1 MTEQEKQWIN
11 LCKTEKEKYRI
22 DVDNDSVFV
31 TDEEK
36 DEFVFEF
43 RHYGWKLVID
53 LLRYIG
59 CNAEA
64 V

>member
-1 MTEQEKQWIN
+1 MTEQEKMWIH
-11 LCKTEKEKYRI
+11 LCKTEKERYRV
-22 DVDNDSVFV
+22 DVDNDSVV
-31 TDEEK
+31 VIDSEK

-43 RHYGWKLVID
+43 RHYGWEFVID

-59 CNAEA
+59 VNAAA